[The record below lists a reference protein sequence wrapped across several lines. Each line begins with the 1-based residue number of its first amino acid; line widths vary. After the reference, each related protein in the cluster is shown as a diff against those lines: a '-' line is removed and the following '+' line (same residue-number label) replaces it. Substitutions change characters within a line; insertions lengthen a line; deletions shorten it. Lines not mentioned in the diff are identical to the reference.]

1 MLRALLDDLIGVEGV
16 ETVAMRDFRLP
27 PLLHVGVVVHTPHNP
42 TEFDSLFDACLAASD
57 AVWPIAPESGG
68 TLESVS
74 RRILNSGKR
83 LLGSSP
89 EVIHVTSSKIATSRI
104 LACAGIPAVP
114 TYHFVAGLED
124 YRGPVVVKP
133 DDGAGCRQ
141 TYYFEEPGVATE
153 WLEVNPESSYIVQ
166 PYLPGEALSLSL
178 VCQSGCARVLSC
190 NRQRVVVREGM
201 FHFEGTEAGAGGDG
215 AAYQPLADAIARVLP
230 GLWGYVGVD
239 FIETREGPAVME
251 INPRLTTSYVG
262 LAEVSGVNPAQ
273 LVLGLVDPVRFGEPE
288 VGYAYA

>member
-1 MLRALLDDLIGVEGV
+1 MLQSLLDDLISVEGV
-16 ETVAMRDFRLP
+16 EIVVMRDFRLP
-27 PLLHVGVVVHTPHNP
+27 ILCQIVTVRTPRNP
-42 TEFDSLFDACLAASD
+42 VEFDVLFDACLATSD

-89 EVIHVTSSKIATSRI
+89 EAIHVASSKIATSRI

-114 TYHFVAGLED
+114 TYHSVAGLDD

-141 TYYFEEPGVATE
+141 TYYFEESGVAAE
-153 WLEVNPESSYIVQ
+153 WLEANPESAYVVQ

-178 VCQSGCARVLSC
+178 VCQSGRARVLSC
-190 NRQRVVVREGM
+190 NRQQVVVRESM

-215 AAYQPLADAIARVLP
+215 AAYQPLANAIARVLP

-239 FIETREGPAVME
+239 FIATRDGPAVME

-262 LAEVSGVNPAQ
+262 LAEVGGVNPAR
-273 LVLGLVDPVRFGEPE
+273 LVLGLVDPVRFGKPE